1 MTPSLPLAGWMAG
14 FFSDDAILGTAFQGE
29 KKVMSPNG

>member
-14 FFSDDAILGTAFQGE
+14 LSEDAILGTAFQGE
-29 KKVMSPNG
+29 KKE